1 MVEEEIEELSTM
13 ITKKVV
19 LRIVMK
25 LDEIEAREEKKIK
38 LWNYD
43 DENVLI
49 YGIFED
55 GEEFSEKI

>member
-1 MVEEEIEELSTM
+1 MKEEEIEELSGM
-13 ITKKVV
+13 ITKNVV

-55 GEEFSEKI
+55 GKEFSEKI